1 MIARQWYK
9 KGWFHASTLGS
20 LFIVAHLLHF
30 SPLQRLEGGL
40 YDSLTG
46 IVPHSVS
53 APGRVAVIVTDNA
66 AKPSSGNHSV
76 PWTRKQLARLLNNLG
91 KVTPAAIG
99 VFNVPVQ
106 PETSPA
112 LGHLEGMKNYILK
125 SDLPK
130 KNRKEAANL
139 IGMINYA
146 RRDLDEDTQL
156 EEAIRNSRGLY
167 LGMTLGPPSSTRT
180 LPDWILQHALVA
192 GVEEGVF
199 DRYRQYIPLMNNQ
212 VSVSRIVPDNVL
224 IPPQEFASVA
234 AGTGITDVTADRD
247 GVVRA
252 MALLVKN
259 KQSSGDVYLPSLP
272 LLISARIH
280 GIAFSK
286 LSVLPHKAVQEG
298 HKRIRLDSA
307 MRYYPAFYP
316 ANKFSVYQANDVL
329 AGKVPLKRFR
339 HKAIV
344 IGSSRSVRMEAPDG
358 AHISPLLVQAN
369 VLASLLER
377 DYFYRPVAA
386 AWIELILLLVIVFY
400 LAVILP
406 RIRLAW
412 GVFLSFLVLLAL
424 FGGETLLLYG
434 RHAWIMT
441 GTASLLLIAGQLMQ
455 AVRHSYDVIHQQ
467 YLMENAQTNRQLGV
481 ALQEQGRLELA
492 LERFRLLPK
501 NHEALG
507 FVYNLGL
514 EFERKRKFDKA
525 LESYHYILEYEHAFR
540 DVQARKIRLEQLS
553 TFSSGA
559 ISATTSLIMPD
570 IDNKPTL
577 GRYVIERELGKGA
590 MGIVYQ
596 GRDPTI
602 DREVA
607 IKTMALSQ
615 EFQDDELVEAR
626 ERFFREA
633 AAAGKLNH
641 PNIITI
647 HDVGEEHDLA
657 YIAMEFIKG
666 ESLNS
671 YAREGTLL
679 PVKEVLH
686 IVSVAADAL
695 DYAHKEGVVHR
706 DIKPANIIYDRK
718 KNSLKIADFGIARI
732 TASSHTQT
740 GVILGTP
747 AYMSPEQMTG
757 HKVDG
762 RSDLFSLGT
771 TMFVLLTGKAPFPGD
786 TLAALSYQIS
796 HDKHP
801 NICKVRPELPACIRS
816 VMDKVLAKDSDK
828 RYQNGAAFKRAVNR
842 CLKVIED

>member
-1 MIARQWYK
+1 
-9 KGWFHASTLGS
+9 
-20 LFIVAHLLHF
+20 
-30 SPLQRLEGGL
+30 
-40 YDSLTG
+40 
-46 IVPHSVS
+46 
-53 APGRVAVIVTDNA
+53 
-66 AKPSSGNHSV
+66 
-76 PWTRKQLARLLNNLG
+76 LARLLNSLG
-91 KVTPAAIG
+91 KANPAAIG
-99 VFNVPVQ
+99 VFNVPHQ
-106 PETSPA
+106 PEYSPA
-112 LGHLEGMKNYILK
+112 LRHLEGIKNYILK
-125 SDLPK
+125 SNLPK

-146 RRDLDEDTQL
+146 RRDLDEDTQM
-156 EEAIRNSRGLY
+156 EKAIRNSRGLY
-167 LGMTLGPPSSTRT
+167 LGMRLGPPSDAWA

-192 GVEEGVF
+192 GAEEGVL
-199 DRYRQYIPLMNNQ
+199 DRYRQYIPFMNNQ
-212 VSVSRIVPDNVL
+212 ASVSRPVPDNVL
-224 IPPQEFASVA
+224 IPPQEFTSVA
-234 AGTGITDVTADRD
+234 AGTGITDVAVDRD
-247 GVVRA
+247 SVVRA
-252 MALLVKN
+252 VALLVKN
-259 KQSSGDVYLPSLP
+259 KQPSGDVYLPSLP
-272 LLISARIH
+272 LLMSARIH
-280 GIAFSK
+280 GDAPGK
-286 LSVLPHKAVQEG
+286 LSVVPYEVVQEG
-298 HKRIRLDSA
+298 RKRIRLDSA
-307 MRYYPAFYP
+307 MQYYPVFYSV
-316 ANKFSVYQANDVL
+316 NRFSIYQANDVL
-329 AGKVPLKRFR
+329 AGKVSPKRFR

-344 IGSSRSVRMEAPDG
+344 IGSSRSSHTEAPDG
-358 AHISPLLVQAN
+358 SQISPLLAQAN

-424 FGGETLLLYG
+424 FGGETILLYG

-441 GTASLLLIAGQLMQ
+441 GTTSLLLITGQLVQ
-455 AVRHSYDVIHQQ
+455 TVRHSYDVIHQQ

-492 LERFRLLPK
+492 LERFRLLPTD
-501 NHEALG
+501 HGSLG
-507 FVYNLGL
+507 LVYNLGL

-525 LESYHYILEYEHAFR
+525 LESYYYILEDEHAFR

-553 TFSSGA
+553 TFSSGG
-559 ISATTSLIMPD
+559 ISATTSLLMPD
-570 IDNKPTL
+570 MDNKPTL

-607 IKTMALSQ
+607 IKTMALSR
-615 EFQDDELVEAR
+615 EFQDDERVEAR

-666 ESLNS
+666 KSLSS
-671 YAREGTLL
+671 YAREGALL

-686 IVSVAADAL
+686 IISIVAGAL
-695 DYAHKEGVVHR
+695 DYAHGEGVVHR

-801 NICKVRPELPACIRS
+801 NICKVRPELPACIRAI
-816 VMDKVLAKDSDK
+816 MDKALAKDSDK

-842 CLKVIED
+842 CLKTIED

>member
-1 MIARQWYK
+1 MPRQWYK
-9 KGWFHASTLGS
+9 KGWFHASALGF

-30 SPLQRLEGGL
+30 APLQRLEGAL
-40 YDSLTG
+40 YDSLVS

-53 APGRVAVIVTDNA
+53 APGRVAVIVTGNTADSA
-66 AKPSSGNHSV
+66 SQNHSM
-76 PWTRKQLARLLNNLG
+76 PWTRKQLAKLLNSLG
-91 KVTPAAIG
+91 KASPAAIG
-99 VFNVPVQ
+99 VFNVPDQ

-112 LGHLEGMKNYILK
+112 MGHLEGIKKYVLK
-125 SDLPK
+125 SNLSK
-130 KNRKEAANL
+130 KNRKDVANL

-146 RRDLDEDTQL
+146 RRDLDEDAQL

-167 LGMTLGPPSSTRT
+167 LGMVSGPPSSARA
-180 LPDWILQHALVA
+180 LPDWILHHALVA
-192 GVEEGVF
+192 VADESVF
-199 DRYRQYIPLMNNQ
+199 DRYRQYIPLTNNQ
-212 VSVSRIVPDNVL
+212 AFVSRIVPDNAL
-224 IPPQEFASVA
+224 IPPRKFASVA
-234 AGTGITDVTADRD
+234 AGTGLTDVAVDRD

-252 MALLVKN
+252 VALLVKN
-259 KQSSGDVYLPSLP
+259 EQPSGDMYLPSLP
-272 LLISARIH
+272 LLMSARIH
-280 GIAFSK
+280 GVASGK

-298 HKRIRLDSA
+298 RKRIRLDSA
-307 MRYYPAFYP
+307 MRYYPMFYP
-316 ANKFSVYQANDVL
+316 ANKFSIYQAGDVL
-329 AGKVPLKRFR
+329 AGKVSPKRFR

-344 IGSSRSVRMEAPDG
+344 IGSSNSTRMEAPDG
-358 AHISPLLVQAN
+358 SHISPLLVQAN

-386 AWIELILLLVIVFY
+386 AWIELILLFAIVLY

-455 AVRHSYDVIHQQ
+455 AIRHSYDVIHQQ
-467 YLMENAQTNRQLGV
+467 YLVENAQTNRHLGV

-492 LERFRLLPK
+492 LERFRLLPE
-501 NHEALG
+501 NNESLG
-507 FVYNLGL
+507 LIYNLGL

-553 TFSSGA
+553 TFSSGV
-559 ISATTSLIMPD
+559 ISATTSLIVPD
-570 IDNKPTL
+570 MDNKPTL

-671 YAREGTLL
+671 YAREGALL

-686 IVSVAADAL
+686 IVSVAAGAL
-695 DYAHKEGVVHR
+695 DYAHGEGVIHR

-771 TMFVLLTGKAPFPGD
+771 TMFVLLTGEAPFPGD

-801 NICKVRPELPACIRS
+801 DICKKRPELPACIRS
-816 VMDKVLAKDSDK
+816 IMDKVLAKNPDK

-842 CLKVIED
+842 CLKTIED

>member
-1 MIARQWYK
+1 MISRQWYR
-9 KGWFHASTLGS
+9 KGWFHASTLGF

-40 YDSLTG
+40 YDSLVS

-53 APGRVAVIVTDNA
+53 APGRMVVITTDHA
-66 AKPSSGNHSV
+66 RQSTLKNHSM
-76 PWTRKQLARLLNNLG
+76 PWTRKQLAKLLNHLG
-91 KVTPAAIG
+91 KAGPAAIG
-99 VFNVPVQ
+99 VFNVPNQ
-106 PETSPA
+106 PETSLA
-112 LGHLEGMKNYILK
+112 LGHLEGIKKYILK
-125 SDLPK
+125 SNLPK
-130 KNRKEAANL
+130 KNRKEVAKL

-146 RRDLDEDTQL
+146 RRDLDEDTLL
-156 EEAIRNSRGLY
+156 EEAIRRSRGLY
-167 LGMTLGPPSSTRT
+167 LGMSLGPSSRAWT
-180 LPDWILQHALVA
+180 LLDWILQHALVA
-192 GVEEGVF
+192 DAKESIF

-212 VSVSRIVPDNVL
+212 ASVSRIVRDNTL
-224 IPPQEFASVA
+224 IPPRKFTSVA
-234 AGTGITDVTADRD
+234 AGTGVTNVTADRD

-252 MALLVKN
+252 VALLVKN
-259 KQSSGDVYLPSLP
+259 QQPSGDVYLPSLP
-272 LLISARIH
+272 LLMSARIH
-280 GIAFSK
+280 GVTPGK
-286 LSVLPHKAVQEG
+286 LSVAPYEAVQEG
-298 HKRIRLDSA
+298 RKRIRLDSA

-316 ANKFSVYQANDVL
+316 ANKFSIYQANDVL

-339 HKAIV
+339 HKAII

-358 AHISPLLVQAN
+358 SHIFPLLVQAN
-369 VLASLLER
+369 VLTSLLER

-386 AWIELILLLVIVFY
+386 AGIELILLLVITLY

-424 FGGETLLLYG
+424 SGGETLLLYG
-434 RHAWIMT
+434 RHAWIMA
-441 GTASLLLIAGQLMQ
+441 GTASLLLVTGQLMQ
-455 AVRHSYDVIHQQ
+455 AVRYSYDVIHQQ

-492 LERFRLLPK
+492 FERFRLLPED
-501 NHEALG
+501 HESLG
-507 FVYNLGL
+507 LVYNLGL

-525 LESYHYILEYEHAFR
+525 LESYHYILEHEHAFR
-540 DVQARKIRLEQLS
+540 DAQARKIRLEQLS
-553 TFSSGA
+553 TFGA
-559 ISATTSLIMPD
+559 GGMLATTSLIMPD
-570 IDNKPTL
+570 MDNKPTL

-657 YIAMEFIKG
+657 YIAMELIKG

-671 YAREGTLL
+671 YAREGALL

-686 IVSVAADAL
+686 IVAVAAGAL

-718 KNSLKIADFGIARI
+718 KNNLKIADFGIARI

-771 TMFVLLTGKAPFPGD
+771 TMFVLLTGEAPFPGD

-801 NICKVRPELPACIRS
+801 NICKVRLELPACIRGII
-816 VMDKVLAKDSDK
+816 DKALAKDSDK
-828 RYQNGAAFKRAVNR
+828 RYQNGVAFKRAVNR
-842 CLKVIED
+842 CLKTIED

>member
-1 MIARQWYK
+1 MMPRQWYK
-9 KGWFHASTLGS
+9 KGWVHASTLGL

-40 YDSLTG
+40 YDSLVG

-53 APGRVAVIVTDNA
+53 APGRVAVIVTDNTA
-66 AKPSSGNHSV
+66 NSASENHYI
-76 PWTRKQLARLLNNLG
+76 PWTREQLAKLLNRLG
-91 KVTPAAIG
+91 KASPAAIG
-99 VFNVPVQ
+99 VFNVPNRS
-106 PETSPA
+106 ETSSA
-112 LGHLEGMKNYILK
+112 LGHLEGIKDYILK
-125 SDLPK
+125 SNLPK
-130 KNRKEAANL
+130 KNRKETANL

-156 EEAIRNSRGLY
+156 EKAIRNSHGLY
-167 LGMTLGPPSSTRT
+167 LGMRLGPPSDARA
-180 LPDWILQHALVA
+180 LPDRILQHALVA
-192 GVEEGVF
+192 GAEEGVL
-199 DRYRQYIPLMNNQ
+199 DRYRQYIPFMNNQ
-212 VSVSRIVPDNVL
+212 ASVSRPVRDNAL
-224 IPPQEFASVA
+224 IPPQEFTSVA
-234 AGTGITDVTADRD
+234 AGTGITDVAVGRD
-247 GVVRA
+247 SVVRA
-252 MALLVKN
+252 VALLVRN
-259 KQSSGDVYLPSLP
+259 KQPSGDVYLPSLP
-272 LLISARIH
+272 LLMSARIH
-280 GIAFSK
+280 GVTPGK
-286 LSVLPHKAVQEG
+286 LSVVPYEAVQEG
-298 HKRIRLDSA
+298 RKRIRLDSA
-307 MRYYPAFYP
+307 MQYYPVFYP
-316 ANKFSVYQANDVL
+316 VNRFSVYQASDVL
-329 AGKVPLKRFR
+329 AGKVSPKRFR

-344 IGSSRSVRMEAPDG
+344 IGSSRSSHMEAPDG
-358 AHISPLLVQAN
+358 SQISPLLVQAN

-400 LAVILP
+400 LAIILP

-412 GVFLSFLVLLAL
+412 GVFLSFLILLAL

-441 GTASLLLIAGQLMQ
+441 GTASLLLITGQLVQ
-455 AVRHSYDVIHQQ
+455 IVRDSYDVIHQQ

-492 LERFRLLPK
+492 LERFRLLPE
-501 NHEALG
+501 NHESLG

-553 TFSSGA
+553 TFSSGG

-570 IDNKPTL
+570 MDNKPTL

-671 YAREGTLL
+671 YAREGALL
-679 PVKEVLH
+679 PVKEVLR
-686 IVSVAADAL
+686 IISVAAEAL
-695 DYAHKEGVVHR
+695 GYAHGEGVVHR

-718 KNSLKIADFGIARI
+718 KDSLKIADFGIARI

-771 TMFVLLTGKAPFPGD
+771 TMFVLLTGKVPLPGD

-801 NICKVRPELPACIRS
+801 NICKVRPELPACIRGI
-816 VMDKVLAKDSDK
+816 MDKALTKDSDK
-828 RYQNGAAFKRAVNR
+828 RYQSGAAFKRAVNR
-842 CLKVIED
+842 CLKTIED